1 MNFAVHGLL
10 IDAGDLQHAQQIFA
24 SMSPAEREAWPTKQ
38 KAVSVAEVESWWA
51 AWHNGNPPMAQ
62 STGVPA
68 RSGQAEREQQPTFE
82 TSAETYARRRTEA
95 EAVRLDPHA
104 SAKRRMTQARA
115 VASQNDPHH
124 EGPAP
129 SLDPPEEIYARRQ
142 RDVDAIKLD
151 PHASAQRRMQQAREY
166 AEKNGA
172 R

>member
-82 TSAETYARRRTEA
+82 TSAEIYARRRQGVEA
-95 EAVRLDPHA
+95 MRPRAEGSQTSPNHTTALDGAATVYAHRAAAV
-104 SAKRRMTQARA
+104 
-115 VASQNDPHH
+115 
-124 EGPAP
+124 E
-129 SLDPPEEIYARRQ
+129 ARR
-142 RDVDAIKLD
+142 
-151 PHASAQRRMQQAREY
+151 RE
-166 AEKNGA
+166 GV